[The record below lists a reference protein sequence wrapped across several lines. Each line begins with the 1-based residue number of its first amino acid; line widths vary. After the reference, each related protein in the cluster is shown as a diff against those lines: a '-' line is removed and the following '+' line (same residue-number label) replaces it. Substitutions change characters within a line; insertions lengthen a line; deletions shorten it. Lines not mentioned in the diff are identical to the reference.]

1 MKMKFTKNA
10 LIAGLL
16 FFAASVA
23 NAASGTEFLNH
34 FMTKVK
40 TLDAVFTQEVVN
52 DQGQITQTSYGQFKL
67 KRPGKFLWEYES
79 PAPQK
84 IISDGKN
91 MWIYD
96 VELEQV
102 TVKPISSALGSSPAA
117 ILTHQSDLSKDYVIL
132 EKPAREGLQWVDMR
146 PKNKQGDFLKI
157 LVGLDDAGV
166 QAMDLYDQFGQI
178 TMIRFRESDFNVPVK
193 SSVFNFRPPAGVDVI
208 GNPS

>member
-1 MKMKFTKNA
+1 MKMTY
-10 LIAGLL
+10 LTAGLL
-16 FFAASVA
+16 MLVSSVA
-23 NAASGTEFLNH
+23 NAASGTEFLNN

-40 TLDAVFTQEVVN
+40 TLDAVFTQEVIN
-52 DQGQITQTSYGQFKL
+52 EQGQITQTSYGEFKL
-67 KRPGKFLWEYES
+67 KRPGKFLWEYQS

-84 IISDGKN
+84 IVSDGKN

-102 TVKPISSALGSSPAA
+102 TVKPITAALGSSPAA
-117 ILTHQSDLSKDYVIL
+117 ILTHQADLSKTYTIL
-132 EKPAREGLQWVDMR
+132 EKPPREGLQWVDMR

-166 QAMDLYDQFGQI
+166 QAMDLYDQFGQV
-178 TMIRFRESDFNVPVK
+178 TMIRFRESDFNVPIK
-193 SSVFNFRPPAGVDVI
+193 TSVFGFRPPAGVDVI